1 MGANNGAREIAKER
15 GVLEKELRAGL
26 CPWAYVGLKFALV
39 GLLSLVQAG
48 WMTVFVKVGCGFPG
62 DFPSQFGV
70 LFLATLAMSGTCL
83 AISAFS
89 PSPERASLLSIYLVG
104 LQLPL
109 SGAILALPE
118 TVRWITRPVISAYWG
133 WAGYLRTLEATRQY
147 DVVRE
152 VTNASLAP
160 YAVCLGVLLLHT
172 LIALAVMRRFVNRPL
187 KPTA

>member
-1 MGANNGAREIAKER
+1 
-15 GVLEKELRAGL
+15 
-26 CPWAYVGLKFALV
+26 
-39 GLLSLVQAG
+39 
-48 WMTVFVKVGCGFPG
+48 MTAFVKVGCGFPG
-62 DFPSQFGV
+62 DFRLQFGV
-70 LFLATLAMSGTCL
+70 LWLATLAMSCTCL

-118 TVRWITRPVISAYWG
+118 IVRWLTQPVISAYWG
-133 WAGYLRTLEATRQY
+133 WSGYLRTLEATRQY

-160 YAVCLGVLLLHT
+160 YGVCLGVLTLHT
-172 LIALAVMRRFVNRPL
+172 LVALALMRRFVGRP
-187 KPTA
+187 TVAAG